1 MYVWRGLDQATESVL
16 FEAIRQALV
25 NARVRASKL
34 DAAAIEATLRVR
46 RPTATIV
53 TETGEQQSLPAFRAM
68 LPFAL
73 ALLMF
78 MGVIVGGQTLM
89 TSTVEEKSS
98 RVVEVLL
105 AAVSP
110 FELMAGKLIG
120 QMGVGLLVLAVY
132 LGLGFM
138 GVMSFAMISSR
149 RCPSNVPH
157 EGQC

>member
-1 MYVWRGLDQATESVL
+1 VLVES
-16 FEAIRQALV
+16 IRQGLV
-25 NARVRASKL
+25 NARVRASNL
-34 DAAAIEATLRVR
+34 DVQAVEATLRVR

-53 TETGEQQSLPAFRAM
+53 TETGEQQSLPGFRAM

-73 ALLMF
+73 AMLMF

-120 QMGVGLLVLAVY
+120 QLGIGLLTTGVY
-132 LGLGFM
+132 LALGILAPCS
-138 GVMSFAMISSR
+138 GCWIRCSSSICSCSSSSPTWSSAR
-149 RCPSNVPH
+149 
-157 EGQC
+157 